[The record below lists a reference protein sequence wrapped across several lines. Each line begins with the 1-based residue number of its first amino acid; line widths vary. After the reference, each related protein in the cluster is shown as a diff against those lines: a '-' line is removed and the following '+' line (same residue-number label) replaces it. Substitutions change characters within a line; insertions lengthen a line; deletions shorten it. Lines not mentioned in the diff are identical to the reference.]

1 LTTIVDYV
9 KGNTQNHCF
18 GQRSER

>member
-1 LTTIVDYV
+1 LTTIVDFV